1 MNQRDPLPTAVDTF
15 ADDRKK
21 MGRRALIAAAGL
33 GVVGVAAA
41 EAPAILNG
49 VGKLTEQ
56 QIQNAINQ
64 GRQQLAKEL
73 IILKDDTGEIAVN
86 VAEEVSTLTHGAV
99 TLFVIPIAKLLAG
112 LTEVTLDIAIGA
124 VEKAQG
130 FSKLV
135 HLDIEALTSLDGI
148 LHQWKANVAFFPS
161 ALDSLNKVGEQSD
174 TRYLTTL
181 RKKLEQEA
189 ASAGQ

>member
-1 MNQRDPLPTAVDTF
+1 MNQRDPLSTAVDTF

-56 QIQNAINQ
+56 QIQNAINL

-86 VAEEVSTLTHGAV
+86 VAEEVSTLTHNAV
-99 TLFVIPIAKLLAG
+99 TFFVEPIAKLLAG
-112 LTEVTLDIAIGA
+112 LTEITLDIAVGA

-130 FSKLV
+130 FSKL
-135 HLDIEALTSLDGI
+135 LNIDIQALTSLDGI
-148 LHQWKANVAFFPS
+148 LKQWKVNVAFFPS
-161 ALDSLNKVGEQSD
+161 ALDTLNRVSEQSD
-174 TRYLTTL
+174 KRYLTTL

-189 ASAGQ
+189 ASTNK